1 MPSNESKCVFFR
13 PRFFAVVFIWP
24 MNDFTRAA
32 RVDPVP
38 NLSASAYAAS
48 QPDGSISP
56 YSSWRTVTLSPTMS
70 RADEAVLATM

>member
-1 MPSNESKCVFFR
+1 ML
-13 PRFFAVVFIWP
+13 FILP

-32 RVDPVP
+32 RVEPVP

-56 YSSWRTVTLSPTMS
+56 YSSWRTVTLSPTI
-70 RADEAVLATM
+70 RPAEEAVLATM